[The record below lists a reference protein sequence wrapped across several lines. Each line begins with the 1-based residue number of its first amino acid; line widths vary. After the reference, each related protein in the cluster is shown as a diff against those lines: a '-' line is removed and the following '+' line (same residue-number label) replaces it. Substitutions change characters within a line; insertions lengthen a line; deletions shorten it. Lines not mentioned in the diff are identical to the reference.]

1 MKRKATAPSVFLK
14 LLSIIPFF
22 NFLSLAC
29 MGIQVKRIVHTL
41 FAVLYGVLFFTL
53 DTSQNPSIAM
63 LLWLLPTCHF
73 WCAYASVIDKAK
85 LPGKLLCLFS
95 FIPFF
100 SIIALIGLG
109 VKAKKPVYAICG
121 TLYMLWMCIPGV
133 TIASPLAPVVLWII
147 PMVQFW
153 VVRTILRKSMNHA
166 QPPITKAEETNAV
179 ATPANNSEQCNNKHM
194 ADTANTACNDDR
206 MTASNSAASS
216 TAIELV
222 TVMHSAE
229 TAVSNVR
236 IVNQSPDIQT
246 HNVAVNYSSVTLDG
260 TEEKNE
266 TLPQSSS
273 QSYTYIGSTYS
284 GLPSYQKFMQDMRHY
299 ADMSGKKVD
308 FVPFMAYW
316 PTYDSMNTKQ
326 KAWYLYWRTQVREK
340 QYPDTDLS
348 YIFVYIYEL
357 LSGIGWKKPADG
369 QNMLLALWNA
379 YRGRYPKLDSYLTSW
394 VFDFAQQHQLS
405 YQVPDGCPLCMD
417 QASVQADILIDRY
430 SDSVPLKLPFDLID
444 ALCDYALAKS
454 KFYLDGHEQL
464 MREAIP
470 RVVALADA
478 ALRKKGKNGILAVYG
493 PNRPKRQE
501 YIMYSSALCPS
512 ANQRV
517 EINVKAY
524 TSSSQLRGYIN
535 ELVRYGE
542 NVLRELNN
550 CRGRLRG
557 ITLDDETAALVDSFL
572 KKEYGQTKAV
582 SDPLIGRIT
591 AQGIRYVDYR
601 SKDGCLWLIGGQELN
616 SFVKTLAKEG
626 VTFTFKA
633 GGGHVVNGD
642 AWWTRDTISASQQPP
657 SHSERRVFLDFT
669 SIEALREQSDQV
681 REALRVEESQP
692 EKPLLTDLKEV
703 TAIYQT
709 VSAQGQQLLR
719 DLGAAE
725 WEMKVPTD
733 TIAIDEINR
742 EARRI
747 LGCSILHNEHNLL
760 IAEDDYRDELAEV
773 LSCLVVES
781 VNSTTAENTFGEPI
795 QEFLAA
801 LSPEQRQALSILL
814 YSQQISADLEQ
825 LAEQNLSMPQM
836 LLDDLNEA
844 ALNSIGE
851 IIIDTLGDTP
861 CILDEYFEPLKSADK
876 LEV

>member
-1 MKRKATAPSVFLK
+1 MKQKTTAPGVFLK
-14 LLSIIPFF
+14 LLSAIPFF
-22 NFLSLAC
+22 NILSLAC
-29 MGIQVKRIVHTL
+29 MGIKVKRIVHTL
-41 FAVLYGVLFFTL
+41 FAVLYGVLLFTL

-63 LLWLLPTCHF
+63 LLWLLPTGHF
-73 WCAYASVIDKAK
+73 WFAYASVNDKAK

-100 SIIALIGLG
+100 SVIALIGLG
-109 VKAKKPVYAICG
+109 VKAKKPVCVICG

-133 TIASPLAPVVLWII
+133 TIATPLTPVVLWIM

-153 VVRTILRKSMNHA
+153 VERTILRKKLNHA
-166 QPPITKAEETNAV
+166 QPPITKAEASYTAS
-179 ATPANNSEQCNNKHM
+179 TPANNSEQYNNKRM
-194 ADTANTACNDDR
+194 PDT
-206 MTASNSAASS
+206 AASS

-222 TVMHSAE
+222 PAMHSAE
-229 TAVSNVR
+229 NTVSKVR

-246 HNVAVNYSSVTLDG
+246 YDAADNYSSITLEG
-260 TEEKNE
+260 TEEKKE
-266 TLPQSSS
+266 TIPPSAS

-284 GLPSYQKFMQDMRHY
+284 GLPSYQKFMQDMRRY

-316 PTYDSMNTKQ
+316 PTYDSMNTQQ

-379 YRGRYPKLDSYLTSW
+379 YRGRYPRLDSYLTSW
-394 VFDFAQQHQLS
+394 MFDFAQQHQLS

-417 QASVQADILIDRY
+417 QASVQADILIDSY
-430 SDSVPLKLPFDLID
+430 SASIPLKLPFDLID

-493 PNRPKRQE
+493 PNRPKRRE
-501 YIMYSSALCPS
+501 HIMYSSALCPS

-582 SDPLIGRIT
+582 SDPLIARIT
-591 AQGIRYVDYR
+591 AQGIRYVDHR
-601 SKDGCLWLIGGQELN
+601 NKDGCLWLIGGQELN

-633 GGGHVVNGD
+633 GGGHAVNGD
-642 AWWTRDTISASQQPP
+642 AWWTRDTLSASQQPP

-709 VSAQGQQLLR
+709 LSAQGQQLLR

-725 WEMKVPTD
+725 WEMKVPAD
-733 TIAIDEINR
+733 TTAIDEINR

-747 LGCSILHNEHNLL
+747 LGCSILHHEHNLL

-773 LSCLVVES
+773 LSHSMVAS
-781 VNSTTAENTFGEPI
+781 VSSTTTENTSGEPV
-795 QEFLAA
+795 QEFLTS

-861 CILDEYFEPLKSADK
+861 CILDEYLEPLKSADK
-876 LEV
+876 LEG